1 MLRLATFEI
10 DTPLG
15 PVRRLGSVFDDGAIV
30 DLRDAYATHLRDV
43 EGDPQYRAIAA
54 VRIPDRMIDLIRGGE
69 PALAAAKAGVAYA
82 QDRLEGRPP
91 RARDQEFGRIIF
103 DSGETRFL
111 PPLVP
116 GKMVCVGRNYAKH
129 QAESAMPAADDFPRG
144 FIKVSSTLVG
154 QGQDIPYPAATRQ
167 LDYEVEL
174 AVVMGKAGLNVL
186 AEAAYEHVFGYT
198 ILNDVSGRDLQ
209 FEERKKGNHLLG
221 KNLDATG
228 PFGPWIVPKEFVP
241 DPMNLRLT
249 LRVNGKTRQDSNSRH
264 MIYDIPRLIAHFSK
278 MTLEPGDLLSTGSP
292 EGVAS
297 GHNEEAEAFFLKPG
311 DRIEVEVEGLGILV
325 NRIVEA

>member
-1 MLRLATFEI
+1 MLRLVTFEI
-10 DTPLG
+10 ATPIG
-15 PVRRLGSVFDDGAIV
+15 PVQRLGSVLDDRKLV
-30 DLRDAYATHLRDV
+30 DLRAAYACHLREVD
-43 EGDPQYRAIAA
+43 DPQHRAIAA
-54 VRIPDRMIDLIRGGE
+54 VRIPDQMIGLVRGGA
-69 PALAAAKAGVAYA
+69 PALAAAKAAVAYA
-82 QDRLEGRPP
+82 QERLGGGMSRTVDAEHG
-91 RARDQEFGRIIF
+91 QLVF
-103 DSGETRFL
+103 DPAEVRFL

-116 GKMVCVGRNYAKH
+116 GKMVCVGRNYPKH

-154 QGQDIPYPAATRQ
+154 HEQDILYPAATRE

-174 AVVMGKAGLNVL
+174 AVVMGKAGLNVPV
-186 AEAAYEHVFGYT
+186 EAAYEHVFGYT

-221 KNLDATG
+221 KNLDDTG
-228 PFGPWIVPKEFVP
+228 PLGPWIVPKEFVP
-241 DPMNLRLT
+241 EPMNLRLT
-249 LRVNGKTRQDSNSRH
+249 MRVNGKTRQDSNSGY
-264 MIYDIPRLIAHFSK
+264 MIYDIPHLIAHFSK

-297 GHNEEAEAFFLKPG
+297 GHGDEAEAFFLKPG
-311 DRIEVEVEGLGILV
+311 DRIEAEVEGLGVLA